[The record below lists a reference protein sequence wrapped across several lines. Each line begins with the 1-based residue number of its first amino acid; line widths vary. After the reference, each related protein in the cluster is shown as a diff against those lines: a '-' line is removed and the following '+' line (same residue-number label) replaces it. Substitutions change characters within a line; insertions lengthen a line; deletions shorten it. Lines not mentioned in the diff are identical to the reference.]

1 MEAWMKKSESSPIDE
16 LTQCLSRK
24 GFLQNFHELLAKA
37 KAGTQE
43 TPISLALLDVD
54 NFKIIND
61 QNGHVTG
68 DNVLVMVAKV
78 IQAQVEKDER
88 VGRYGGDEFVI
99 VFPDKEREQAFLT
112 VEQIRQQLSQA
123 EVIST
128 DGESILG
135 ISISGGVASFPMDGR
150 TENELFRKAD
160 HALYHAKASGRKQ
173 IRLAYEERMVPKT
186 SHYTQTQLERL
197 SKLAEERGV
206 NEADLLREAMDDFL
220 TKYGVNDIET

>member
-1 MEAWMKKSESSPIDE
+1 MKKPDSSHVDE

-24 GFLQNFHELLAKA
+24 GFLERFSEALAEA
-37 KAGTQE
+37 KAGSQE
-43 TPISLALLDVD
+43 TPLSLALLDID

-61 QNGHVTG
+61 QYGHLMG
-68 DNVLVMVAKV
+68 DNVLEAIAKV
-78 IQAQVEKDER
+78 IRTNVGTNEL

-99 VFPDKEREQAFLT
+99 VSADKEREQSFLKL
-112 VEQIRQQLSQA
+112 EQIRQELSQT
-123 EVIST
+123 EVST
-128 DGESILG
+128 TGGKTIRG

-150 TENELFRKAD
+150 TENELLRKAD
-160 HALYHAKASGRKQ
+160 HALYRAKASGRKQ

-186 SHYTQTQLERL
+186 THYTQTQLERL
-197 SKLAEERGV
+197 SKLSEERGV